1 MARYTDSGVHSMR
14 RAVAWIVLL
23 IASVAVVEVVR
34 PDAVAQIPPLH
45 LASATCPAAG
55 VTLTTTTEGSAVTS
69 GGISTS
75 PGQTVRVL
83 GTAII
88 TTGTGTTTVTL
99 RIRRGSGIAGTNVGT
114 PTAATVTA
122 GNTVT
127 LTFGGED
134 SPGEVAGQQYSL
146 TAQQAGA
153 TANGTVA
160 SCELWVQAY

>member
-1 MARYTDSGVHSMR
+1 MR
-14 RAVAWIVLL
+14 RWVWSAVIIIAAVA
-23 IASVAVVEVVR
+23 IAAGMR
-34 PDAVAQIPPLH
+34 PDAVAQVPPLH
-45 LASATCPAAG
+45 LVSATCPSAG

-75 PGQTVRVL
+75 PGQTVRVF

-88 TTGTGTTTVTL
+88 TTGAGTTTVTL
-99 RIRRGSGIAGTNVGT
+99 RIRRGSGIAGTSVGV

-122 GNTVT
+122 GNTVA
-127 LTFGGED
+127 LSFGGED